1 MGFPARSRFFL
12 SYRSWFES
20 VFKDKYE
27 YVREWDLM
35 SIAFRL
41 DLGFYYLVI
50 VSQPLKSSIAIPFL
64 SI

>member
-35 SIAFRL
+35 SI